1 MGRVFAVDRKIAGQ
15 LVSSIPTVTFEVP
28 FEFVVDPSKGEG
40 HDVYM
45 SKLKNALIE
54 TFSNIVNDMPEHLLS
69 IELSE
74 YSYIWL
80 DKDNEDSPVKYFGK
94 FLVKTHLTEDMVK
107 QRV

>member
-15 LVSSIPTVTFEVP
+15 LVRGVPTVTFEVP
-28 FEFVVDPSKGEG
+28 FEFVVDPSKGED

-69 IELSE
+69 IELGE

-80 DKDNEDSPVKYFGK
+80 DENNENSPVKYFGK
-94 FLVKTHLTEDMVK
+94 FFVETYLTEDMVK

>member
-15 LVSSIPTVTFEVP
+15 SVRGVPTVTFEVP

-40 HDVYM
+40 CDVYM
-45 SKLKNALIE
+45 SKLKNALID
-54 TFSNIVNDMPEHLLS
+54 TFSNIVNNMPEHLLS
-69 IELSE
+69 IELGE

-80 DKDNEDSPVKYFGK
+80 DENNENSPVKYFGK
-94 FLVKTHLTEDMVK
+94 FFVETYLTEDMVK